1 MNTYITMNAN
11 ANAVVANALRA
22 HHKDPDAAIA
32 RINAWINGV
41 ADDYNNGYGAAI
53 VIGARESG
61 TGREVVIDLPEDC
74 YTINHYWTVYRRTA
88 DVANTTETLYIAA
101 PAGMDIP
108 GAAQCDDADMHCDCA
123 GASCRAR
130 NMAICDDELD
140 HNNAGCRDLLDVTGL
155 DDVRRELALA
165 GVDANDVYLAGAG
178 QTCADSNV
186 AEVLGTDLDDLTEGL
201 RNVDD
206 ASDAVRAE
214 TGVYITARQY
224 ANHLLSLALRTE
236 DPQMAIRSRC
246 SPHMMASIILNADQ
260 HLIKQMQG

>member
-1 MNTYITMNAN
+1 MNTYITLNAN
-11 ANAVVANALRA
+11 ANTFIAAALRA
-22 HHKDPDAAIA
+22 HHKDANAAIA
-32 RINAWINGV
+32 RINAWIDGV

-53 VIGARESG
+53 VIGARESN

-88 DVANTTETLYIAA
+88 DAANTTETLYIAA

-108 GAAQCDDADMHCDCA
+108 GAAQCDDADMHCDCVDA
-123 GASCRAR
+123 GYNAK

-140 HNNAGCRDLLDVTGL
+140 HNNAGCRDLLDVAGL

-165 GVDANDVYLAGAG
+165 GVDANNVYLAGGG

-186 AEVLGTDLDDLTEGL
+186 AEVLGTDLNDLTEGL
-201 RNVDD
+201 RNVAD
-206 ASDAVRAE
+206 ARDEVRAN
-214 TGVYITARQY
+214 TGIYVTERQY
-224 ANHLLSLALRTE
+224 ANHLLELALRTE
-236 DPQMAIRSRC
+236 DPQMAIRSHC
-246 SPHMMASIILNADQ
+246 SPHMMASIMLNADQ